1 MLRINMPIDYGSFAQ
16 ATSLNLITRKL
27 YFEMA
32 KKMND
37 SKSFTISATLLQD
50 SGLGDVNLHYD
61 CTIIPNMGGYKFP
74 LESSLHSNNLI
85 VGIVGIDE
93 VVLGRE
99 VYKSETDW
107 KRNEPIIKNELKKWE
122 EDIEK
127 VSHIHVSNTPEKNQ
141 LVEYLK
147 VPEQKISIIPYG
159 VDHDLFKPISDNT
172 KKTQRKTILKKYK
185 LGNFPYLIHIS
196 EANWARKNIFRL
208 IDAFQMAKKTG
219 MPHKL
224 VIVGKNDEVV
234 HKRAKSIPDVHLLG
248 FVPEPDLI
256 SLLQCADALIN
267 PSLHEGFGLPM
278 LEAMACQIPVITS
291 NVYSPPAVVGDGG
304 LFADP
309 RDVNDICKKIIEIVI
324 NENRRL
330 EIGKKGLE
338 RSYNFSWEITAR
350 KILELC
356 QKFETDDKFNFE
368 EEYDKSAKRTLTTVC
383 LNNNK
388 LKRRFLSEV
397 VQLDFDGLIEWSLND
412 GLNDPEVSDYLIPLK
427 NWLEKNRQKMKLEIS
442 AND

>member
-1 MLRINMPIDYGSFAQ
+1 
-16 ATSLNLITRKL
+16 
-27 YFEMA
+27 
-32 KKMND
+32 
-37 SKSFTISATLLQD
+37 
-50 SGLGDVNLHYD
+50 
-61 CTIIPNMGGYKFP
+61 
-74 LESSLHSNNLI
+74 
-85 VGIVGIDE
+85 
-93 VVLGRE
+93 
-99 VYKSETDW
+99 
-107 KRNEPIIKNELKKWE
+107 
-122 EDIEK
+122 
-127 VSHIHVSNTPEKNQ
+127 
-141 LVEYLK
+141 
-147 VPEQKISIIPYG
+147 
-159 VDHDLFKPISDNT
+159 
-172 KKTQRKTILKKYK
+172 
-185 LGNFPYLIHIS
+185 
-196 EANWARKNIFRL
+196 
-208 IDAFQMAKKTG
+208 MAKKTG

-224 VIVGKNDEVV
+224 IIVGKNDEIV
-234 HKRAKSIPDVHLLG
+234 HKRAKPIPDVHLLG
-248 FVPEPDLI
+248 FVPEPDLV

-309 RDVNDICKKIIEIVI
+309 RDVGDICKKIVEIVI

-338 RSYNFSWEITAR
+338 RSYNFSWEVTAR

-356 QKFETDDKFNFE
+356 QKFETDNKFNFE

-397 VQLDFDGLIEWSLND
+397 VQLDFDGLIQWSLND

>member
-1 MLRINMPIDYGSFAQ
+1 
-16 ATSLNLITRKL
+16 
-27 YFEMA
+27 
-32 KKMND
+32 
-37 SKSFTISATLLQD
+37 
-50 SGLGDVNLHYD
+50 
-61 CTIIPNMGGYKFP
+61 
-74 LESSLHSNNLI
+74 
-85 VGIVGIDE
+85 
-93 VVLGRE
+93 
-99 VYKSETDW
+99 
-107 KRNEPIIKNELKKWE
+107 
-122 EDIEK
+122 
-127 VSHIHVSNTPEKNQ
+127 
-141 LVEYLK
+141 
-147 VPEQKISIIPYG
+147 
-159 VDHDLFKPISDNT
+159 
-172 KKTQRKTILKKYK
+172 
-185 LGNFPYLIHIS
+185 
-196 EANWARKNIFRL
+196 
-208 IDAFQMAKKTG
+208 MAKKTG

-224 VIVGKNDEVV
+224 IIVGKNDQVV
-234 HKRAKSIPDVHLLG
+234 YKRAKPIPDVHLLG

-309 RDVNDICKKIIEIVI
+309 RDIDDICKKIIEIVI

-356 QKFETDDKFNFE
+356 QKFETDNKFNFE

-388 LKRRFLSEV
+388 LKRRFLSSV
-397 VQLDFDGLIEWSLND
+397 VQLDFNGLIEWSLND
-412 GLNDPEVSDYLIPLK
+412 GLNDPEVGDYLTPLK
-427 NWLEKNRQKMKLEIS
+427 NWLEKNRKEMKLEIS

>member
-74 LESSLHSNNLI
+74 LESSLHSKNLI
-85 VGIVGIDE
+85 IGIVGIDE

-107 KRNEPIIKNELKKWE
+107 KRNEPIIKNELKKWN
-122 EDIEK
+122 EDVEK
-127 VSHIHVSNTPEKNQ
+127 ISHIHVSNTPEKNQ

-159 VDHDLFKPISDNT
+159 VDHDLFKPISSNM
-172 KKTQRKTILKKYK
+172 KINQRKTILKKYK
-185 LGNFPYLIHIS
+185 LDDFPYLIHIS
-196 EANWARKNIFRL
+196 ETNWARKNIFRL

-234 HKRAKSIPDVHLLG
+234 HKKANHVPDVHLLG

-291 NVYSPPAVVGDGG
+291 NVYSSPAVVGDGG

-356 QKFETDDKFNFE
+356 QKFETDNKFNFE

-383 LNNNK
+383 LNNK
-388 LKRRFLSEV
+388 KTKRMFLSSV
-397 VQLDFDGLIEWSLND
+397 VQLDFDGLIKWSLND
-412 GLNDPEVSDYLIPLK
+412 GQIDPEVSDYLIPLK
-427 NWLEKNRQKMKLEIS
+427 SWLEKNQKEMKLEIS
-442 AND
+442 TND